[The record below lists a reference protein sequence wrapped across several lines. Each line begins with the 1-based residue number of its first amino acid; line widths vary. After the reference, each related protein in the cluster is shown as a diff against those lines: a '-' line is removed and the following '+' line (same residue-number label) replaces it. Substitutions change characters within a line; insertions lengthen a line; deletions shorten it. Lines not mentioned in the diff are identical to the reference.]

1 MQKMILMVD
10 DDPDDVL
17 FFCNALYESNKP
29 YYCISVTNA
38 EEALQFLEHT
48 LINPEFIFL
57 DLNMPRVN
65 GKECLKK
72 LKTNPQSQDIPVIV
86 YSTSS
91 QKREIDEMYKLGA
104 SKFVSKPYSM
114 RVLIDTLSDIL
125 TCEKQNHFE
134 YPKKY

>member
-10 DDPDDVL
+10 DDPDDVQ

-38 EEALQFLEHT
+38 DEALQFLEHT

-57 DLNMPRVN
+57 DLNMPRLN
-65 GKECLKK
+65 GKECLIK
-72 LKTNPQSQDIPVIV
+72 LKTNPQSKDIPVIV

-91 QKREIDEMYKLGA
+91 QKKEIEELYKLGA
-104 SKFVSKPYSM
+104 AQFVSKPYSM
-114 RVLIDTLSDIL
+114 RLLINTISDIL
-125 TCEKQNHFE
+125 TCEEQ
-134 YPKKY
+134 